1 MNPSELLL
9 TANKIA
15 ESYLSSGKDLNEAII
30 RVASEKN
37 LSKSQIERLVEE
49 TNKATLLTLLER
61 KGEQEFPIANYE
73 IIKSGLSPKIEKVAS
88 EVLTFTTLD
97 YSKGNFEAQ
106 LGDKRI
112 QEHIEKT
119 SSDIAL
125 SEKDYAYIEALYKVA
140 EDVWTSYNKFV
151 DLEVLGQ
158 KRYGVKYSDTSDLV
172 KVACEHNDKEIQQL
186 AHLEQHIIKQG
197 AVLEII
203 YGKMEKTAS
212 SLLWGETSPIKA
224 AMKAGGSPF
233 NRAAKAAGALI
244 NAGFKAGVTL
254 PVSAA
259 GGALKLGLKG
269 AAVTAPVAIPLAGK
283 LMTKNLNTTL
293 TLGTEGSRAISHA
306 RQVAGARNY
315 IGPAADLLKQ
325 GSLEKQAFLTPLMQG
340 ASTLFK
346 TPLAQ
351 NVFKWGGRAMNI
363 GGAVSK
369 LTQDVTGKI
378 GPGKV
383 ALASVE
389 KNAGVLTGLQH
400 ALEFVTPALMTPSWS
415 GELAPLGVFAGIT
428 SAAAKKLGGGIAL
441 TMNKKEFDSSFD
453 TIMKNNPELAKNRQQ
468 VRGYFD
474 VVSRHAPSLAK
485 DPLVA
490 ESIIKNMNAFGGV
503 DYNTV
508 RGLRET
514 EALGRPGPTEKGLSG
529 LTAMFG
535 RS

>member
-15 ESYLSSGKDLNEAII
+15 ESHLSSGQDLNEAII
-30 RVASEKN
+30 KVASEEN

-49 TNKATLLTLLER
+49 TNKATFLTLLEK

-112 QEHIEKT
+112 QGHIEKT
-119 SSDIAL
+119 SGDITL
-125 SEKDYAYIEALYKVA
+125 SEKDHAYIEALYKVA
-140 EDVWTSYNKFV
+140 EDIWTSYNKFM
-151 DLEVLGQ
+151 DLEALGQ
-158 KRYGVKYSDTSDLV
+158 KRYGVKHADASDLV

-197 AVLEII
+197 AILEII
-203 YGKMEKTAS
+203 YGKMEKTAD
-212 SLLWGETSPIKA
+212 LMWGETNPAVA

-233 NRAAKAAGALI
+233 NRAAKAAGALV
-244 NAGFKAGVTL
+244 NAGFKAGVGL
-254 PVSAA
+254 PISVA
-259 GGALKLGLKG
+259 GGALRLGLKG
-269 AAVTAPVAIPLAGK
+269 AAVAAPVAIPFAGK
-283 LMTKNLNTTL
+283 LMTKHLNTTL
-293 TLGTEGSRAISHA
+293 TLGTEGGRAISHA

-315 IGPAADLLKQ
+315 IGPAANLLKQ
-325 GSLEKQAFLTPLMQG
+325 GGLEKQAFIAPLMQG

-351 NVFKWGGRAMNI
+351 NILKWGSRAMNI

-369 LTQDVTGKI
+369 LTQDTGMI
-378 GPGKV
+378 GPGKI
-383 ALASVE
+383 ALASIE
-389 KNAGVLTGLQH
+389 KNAFSLIGLQH
-400 ALEFVTPALMTPSWS
+400 ALDFVGPMAIMGP
-415 GELAPLGVFAGIT
+415 FAGIT
-428 SAAAKKLGGGIAL
+428 AAAAKKLGGGIAL

-453 TIMKNNPELAKNRQQ
+453 TIMRNNPDLADNKQQ

-474 VVSRHAPSLAK
+474 IVSRHAPSLAK

-490 ESIIKNMNAFGGV
+490 ESIVKNMNAFGGV

-514 EALGRPGPTEKGLSG
+514 EALGKGQDKFGLSDLKPIG
-529 LTAMFG
+529 KFQ
-535 RS
+535 